1 MAQSAPPVRASL
13 GERLAD
19 AWFAI
24 VGPGGWRSIAGPAA
38 FAIASIV
45 LLVYDHLNRKVTE
58 LVFWLTLF
66 LIVSVFL
73 RVIGTIR
80 KQSGELVQQSHDA
93 LWDQVTGLQNSRML
107 RSDIETVAATPG
119 ERRMLMLLEL
129 DGLQAY
135 NDRFGYEAG
144 DELLRGTAQALV
156 DAVAPLG
163 GAAYRGSGGRLAA
176 LVPAADGQLGEILL
190 AATASLRSDDRDLLI
205 SKSYGEAAIPEEA
218 QGPDAALQ
226 LAGRRLTAQK
236 QSQHRSAR
244 RQAHAVLVAAL
255 CARQPELRDHLRVVA
270 YRAIGLARR
279 LGVDREGIDDI
290 ALAAEL
296 HDIGLLAAPETVL
309 GRESS
314 LNDGEI
320 GAMHSHSVSGERIIA
335 AAPGLS
341 SVARLVGASAERFDG
356 SGYPNGLAGDAIPLG
371 SRIISVAVA
380 FAALTSQR
388 PYRPALGLGEALTE
402 LQRGAGSQFD
412 PRVIDALASEIAED
426 VVPDGLPASAT
437 S

>member
-58 LVFWLTLF
+58 LIFWLTLA

-80 KQSGELVQQSHDA
+80 KQSGELEQQSHDA
-93 LWDQVTGLQNSRML
+93 LWDQVTGLQNNRML
-107 RSDIETVAATPG
+107 RADIEVVAATPG

-144 DELLRGTAQALV
+144 NELLRDTAQALV
-156 DAVAPLG
+156 NAVTPRG
-163 GAAYRGSGGRLAA
+163 GAAYRGDGGRLAA
-176 LVPAADGQLGEILL
+176 LVPAGDGQLGEILL
-190 AATASLRSDDRDLLI
+190 AATASLRGDDRDLLI
-205 SKSYGEAAIPEEA
+205 SRSYGEVTIPEEA
-218 QGPDAALQ
+218 QSPEPALQ

-296 HDIGLLAAPETVL
+296 HDAGLLVLPEPDV
-309 GRESS
+309 GRDSS
-314 LNDGEI
+314 LGEDV
-320 GAMHSHSVSGERIIA
+320 GPSPSHCVAGEGIIA
-335 AAPGLS
+335 AAPGLA
-341 SVARLVGASAERFDG
+341 SVARLVRASGERFDG
-356 SGYPNGLAGDAIPLG
+356 RGYPDGLAGEAIPLG
-371 SRIISVAVA
+371 SRIIAVAVA

-388 PYRPALGLGEALTE
+388 PFRPPLGVAEALGE
-402 LQRGAGSQFD
+402 LRRRTGTQFD
-412 PRVIDALASEIAED
+412 PRVVDALAAEIAED
-426 VVPDGLPASAT
+426 AAPADFSVSAAH
-437 S
+437 